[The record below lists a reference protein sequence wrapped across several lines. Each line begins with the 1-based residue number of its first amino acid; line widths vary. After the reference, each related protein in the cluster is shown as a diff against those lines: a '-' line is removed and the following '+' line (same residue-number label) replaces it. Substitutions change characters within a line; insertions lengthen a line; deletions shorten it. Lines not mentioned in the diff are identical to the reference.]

1 VRGAQRGR
9 AGPRHRGQLAS
20 VVGEGAADAQT
31 VVDIMSA
38 YWISS
43 ARDGEPNRENLPEWP
58 AYDEERKP
66 TMIFNVK
73 SGVRND
79 PAADVRAVL
88 ASE

>member
-1 VRGAQRGR
+1 
-9 AGPRHRGQLAS
+9 
-20 VVGEGAADAQT
+20 
-31 VVDIMSA
+31 MSA